1 MHVGVTTAVLEGA
14 PLCVRAVDSRMLF
27 FVLPPDH
34 PLQSPYILAAP
45 VPAPRRTESG
55 SETQQQQQRGRSGAG
70 SVMRCLP
77 LWGLRVD
84 GLLQAFQTYPG
95 SALGLGAS
103 SSGASA
109 GGGAAG
115 KRLFPRNTNSSTTK
129 STSKTAPQSEG
140 GASSLLRPLV
150 SSSANP
156 EKEREGPGLNNEI
169 DFRDF
174 SRALAM

>member
-1 MHVGVTTAVLEGA
+1 
-14 PLCVRAVDSRMLF
+14 MLF

-45 VPAPRRTESG
+45 VPAPRRTGSG
-55 SETQQQQQRGRSGAG
+55 SDTQQQQQQQRGRSGAG

-84 GLLQAFQTYPG
+84 GLLQAFQTYTG
-95 SALGLGAS
+95 SALGQGQGLGAS
-103 SSGASA
+103 SSGASG
-109 GGGAAG
+109 GGGAGG
-115 KRLFPRNTNSSTTK
+115 KRLFPRNTTTSTTK
-129 STSKTAPQSEG
+129 SKSAPQSEG
-140 GASSLLRPLV
+140 GAGSLLRPLA
-150 SSSANP
+150 SSSANQ
-156 EKEREGPGLNNEI
+156 EKERDGPGLNNEI